1 MTKLERILMHIM
13 LGARRGLGRTALV
26 KLCYLIDVESMRLT
40 GKTVT
45 GLQFIRYH
53 YGPYAVEATRTADKL
68 LSSGLIGFR
77 RGSYFS
83 RLSQAEIDGTLTN
96 EETYLID
103 EVMRRYG
110 DLPLN
115 CLKLVAYE
123 TPPMRRVTEEE
134 KRLGTVLNGRPLDM
148 SSVVTERKKRPLSAI
163 VRAKGRVDFSSRGTI
178 EEAAAE
184 ELRIFR
190 ETEPFR
196 TRALECQSKNSSD
209 PSCGRPGTISK
220 GKST

>member
-13 LGARRGLGRTALV
+13 LGRDVGLNGTALV

-178 EEAAAE
+178 EEAVKEA
-184 ELRIFR
+184 LSKFR
-190 ETEPFR
+190 DTEPIR
-196 TRALECQSKNSSD
+196 TRALECQSRTVPIQAVGD
-209 PSCGRPGTISK
+209 PGL
-220 GKST
+220 